1 VCSTVIDL
9 HIHVLA
15 AIDDGPGSI
24 EGSLEMA
31 RGAVEAGL
39 DTIVATPHVS
49 SRYANDAGTI
59 VERVAELRER
69 LREEEIPL
77 ELLTG
82 AEIAITHMAEMDPSE
97 IAQLG
102 LGGGQWV
109 LAEPP
114 FTAVIT
120 GLEGTIEDLHR
131 DGHRVL
137 LAHPERC
144 PAFHRD
150 PERLAALVRS
160 GVLTSLTSGSLVG
173 QFGQHVRRLALHLL
187 DTGLVHNVASDAHDC
202 VKRPPSIAK
211 ELRAS
216 GRAGLSDWL
225 TEEVP
230 RAILAG
236 GEVPPRPSAARQPR
250 SARGWSW
257 PRRRR

>member
-1 VCSTVIDL
+1 MIDL

-15 AIDDGPGSI
+15 AIDDGPRSI
-24 EGSLEMA
+24 DGSLEMA
-31 RGAVEAGL
+31 RSAVEAGL

-49 SRYANDAGTI
+49 SRYTNDAETI
-59 VERVAELRER
+59 AGGVAELSER
-69 LREEEIPL
+69 LREEQIPL
-77 ELLTG
+77 KLLAG
-82 AEIAITHMAEMDPSE
+82 AEVAITHMAEMEPAE
-97 IAQLG
+97 IAPLG
-102 LGGGQWV
+102 LGGGEWV

-120 GLEGTIEDLHR
+120 GLEGAIEDLHSA
-131 DGHRVL
+131 GHRVL

-150 PERLAALVRS
+150 PERLTALVRS

-187 DTGLVHNVASDAHDC
+187 DAGLVHNVASDAHDC

-225 TEEVP
+225 SEEVP
-230 RAILAG
+230 RAILDGA
-236 GEVPPRPSAARQPR
+236 EIPPRPSATG
-250 SARGWSW
+250 SRGSRWTW

>member
-1 VCSTVIDL
+1 MIDL

-31 RGAVEAGL
+31 RSAVAAGL

-49 SRYANDAGTI
+49 SRYTNDAATI
-59 VERVAELRER
+59 AEGVAELRER
-69 LREEEIPL
+69 LHEEQIPL
-77 ELLTG
+77 ELLAG

-97 IAQLG
+97 IVPLT
-102 LGGGQWV
+102 LGGGEWV

-120 GLEGTIEDLHR
+120 GLEGTIEDLHGA
-131 DGHRVL
+131 GHRVL

-173 QFGQHVRRLALHLL
+173 QFGQHVRRLALHFL

-211 ELRAS
+211 ELRSS

-225 TEEVP
+225 SEEVP

-236 GEVPPRPSAARQPR
+236 TEIPPRPSAPR
-250 SARGWSW
+250 SGKSRGWPWS
-257 PRRRR
+257 RRHG